1 MHEILQVDNM
11 IRVEPGSEYDESGTW
26 PNGKML
32 GKGVLHESQ
41 ALTLERRAVAE
52 LSPSFVCDDDGD
64 DDHHGGGD
72 DDVDDDVWTDHV
84 EKGQK

>member
-1 MHEILQVDNM
+1 
-11 IRVEPGSEYDESGTW
+11 
-26 PNGKML
+26 ML

-72 DDVDDDVWTDHV
+72 DDDDVWTDHV
-84 EKGQK
+84 EK